1 MLNTLN
7 VSITG
12 LNAAKIAV
20 ENVSNNIANENT
32 PGYKKRV
39 VQLDELA
46 QTDSRFTGRGV
57 NASSTYRI
65 TSQYMY
71 DKLMAENTK
80 TNYYEKLSNML
91 GNVESLFAE
100 TEDSGLSSD
109 INRYFQAIENLRS
122 NPNSEVYRSTL
133 KTQASLLV
141 DSIKNIYTSIEK
153 QQVNERDEFTVNVD
167 KVNGILKEIGSI
179 NEKIAAYSGVNNDLL
194 DKRDMLESELSN
206 YVNISVD
213 RRDGFYELKISGQ
226 TVISNSTNV
235 RQLNIIEED
244 TPQVDKFNHIKYNS
258 DNTFQIYDSMKYEK
272 VDDDTYA
279 PRNFFKDDVV
289 TYKLNNQ
296 FEVSVKI
303 GEVIPDITK
312 EKDPLTND
320 YPPLD
325 INGDGNFEVTED
337 ELVRALVYKINTNS
351 DMKESITAY
360 NGDYVIDENGNKITD
375 DEQDNFLRIESVLD
389 GLKSN
394 FDGRIY
400 VEEKQRFSTYEPQ
413 AGDVVVFKN
422 VVTDSELYQALQE
435 GTKFTNNGDGTYTA
449 NAGAGQIKILEDE
462 SIQKKFVGGEIVLSS
477 TLEPDSE
484 MYLALQ
490 DPAKF
495 TDNLDGTFTAT
506 SNAGLITLGLN
517 ESIEIDNM
525 KVLSYSTDQIIDIN
539 NGTINNP
546 PPSALYSDLNDPLK
560 FTPLSVGVYK
570 AITNGT
576 VNLELNESIE
586 VLNTEVLNVGITNIP
601 AGSVIKAENLVSG
614 SPLATYL
621 TNGIGTKF
629 TYNAVS
635 DSYTINIAN
644 GAIPQSDFI
653 LSGNEN
659 ISISLPEELSF
670 ENNFSYS
677 PPSSYDSSMVSTIT
691 LDGNPVIW
699 DDVNE
704 VIKTPA
710 NDLVALTEKSVL
722 SFNVTG
728 TQAGNKVD
736 IKAGDIV
743 QIVNED
749 STNGLSMSEG
759 ILEAAGWVDNGDG
772 TYIAITDQ
780 TLTFDDAADA
790 INITRRVG
798 PSELSIKQQDAAGTT
813 LVERKAITSEID
825 FDESMTTG
833 KFLKSPVD
841 RNEEESRDAESTLA
855 IGVFGN
861 EINLRSGIL
870 KAQIENLS
878 STSETNKYQDYLDK
892 LDSLAKTLSDISDK
906 YIKNSDGSYIY
917 GEVASEKNEGTA
929 NLIGLFSGSSVKTLE
944 FNEDAVRNLNQSKLD
959 YLATIQWKDN
969 LSFGSLRDE
978 TSEGTSLSE
987 FYRDLKVNVALDN
1000 ENVNFLEETQNNVKQ
1015 SIQSSYDQL
1024 TKVDKDEEMLNLIK
1038 FQAAYTA
1045 NAKIITVIDEMLNTL
1060 LGLKR

>member
-32 PGYKKRV
+32 PGYKRRV
-39 VQLDELA
+39 VQLDELS

-141 DSIKNIYTSIEK
+141 DSIKNIYSSIEK
-153 QQVNERDEFTVNVD
+153 QQVNEREEFSVNVD

-213 RRDGFYELKISGQ
+213 RREGFYELKISGQ

-235 RQLNIIEED
+235 RQLNIIEEN

-258 DNTFQIYDSMKYEK
+258 DNTFQIYDSMKYKK
-272 VDDDTYA
+272 VDDSTYT

-296 FEVSVKI
+296 FEISVKI
-303 GEVIPDITK
+303 GEVIPDISK
-312 EKDPLTND
+312 PKDPLTNN

-360 NGDYVIDENGNKITD
+360 NGDYVVDENGNKVTD
-375 DEQDNFLRIESVLD
+375 DKQDNFLRIESVLD
-389 GLKSN
+389 GLKNN

-422 VVTDSELYQALQE
+422 VVTDSELYKALQD
-435 GTKFTNNGDGTYTA
+435 GTKFTNNGDGTFTA
-449 NAGAGQIKILEDE
+449 KAGVGEIKILEDE
-462 SIQKKFVGGEIVLSS
+462 SVQKKFVGGEIVLSS
-477 TLEPDSE
+477 TLETDSE
-484 MYLALQ
+484 MYKALQ
-490 DPAKF
+490 DPTKF
-495 TDNLDGTFTAT
+495 VDNGNGTFTAT
-506 SNAGLITLGLN
+506 ANAGLITLGLN
-517 ESIEIDNM
+517 QSISIDTPKSLTYTNNE
-525 KVLSYSTDQIIDIN
+525 IIDTN
-539 NGTINNP
+539 STTINVG
-546 PPSALYSDLNDPLK
+546 SQLETDLNDPLK
-560 FTPLSVGVYK
+560 FTPLGGGFFK
-570 AITNGT
+570 AITTGS
-576 VNLELNESIE
+576 VNLELNESVK
-586 VLNTEVLNVGITNIP
+586 VLKTATLNVSVTNIP
-601 AGSVIKAENLVSG
+601 AGSIVTPANLVVG
-614 SPLATYL
+614 SPLHTL
-621 TNGIGTKF
+621 LNDVTKF
-629 TYNAVS
+629 TDNGNGTF
-635 DSYTINIAN
+635 TINITN
-644 GAIPQSDFI
+644 GSVPQNDFI

-659 ISISLPEELSF
+659 ISIKLSQ
-670 ENNFSYS
+670 EVALANNFSYT
-677 PPSSYDSSMVSTIT
+677 PPSTYDSNMISNVT
-691 LDGNPVIW
+691 LDGTSVNW
-699 DDVNE
+699 DSTNGVL
-704 VIKTPA
+704 KTNPA
-710 NDLVALTEKSVL
+710 NDLIGLTGQAVL

-728 TQAGNKVD
+728 TQAGNRVD
-736 IKAGDIV
+736 LKAGDIIE
-743 QIVNED
+743 IVNED
-749 STNGLSMSEG
+749 ATNGVSMSEQL
-759 ILEAAGWVDNGDG
+759 LESDSYFPIGNGKYQLKKDK
-772 TYIAITDQ
+772 
-780 TLTFDDAADA
+780 TLVFDDAADE
-790 INITRRVG
+790 IKVTKNVG
-798 PSELSIKQQDAAGTT
+798 PTTIDVKQQDGPGNI
-813 LVERKAITSEID
+813 LVERKAITSGID

-833 KFLKSPVD
+833 KILKNPVD

-861 EINLRSGIL
+861 EINLRSGTL
-870 KAQIENLS
+870 KAQLENLS
-878 STSETNKYQDYLDK
+878 STSESNKYQDYLDK

-906 YIKNSDGSYIY
+906 YIKKSDGSYVY
-917 GEVASEKNEGTA
+917 GEIASEKVDGSA
-929 NLIGLFSGSSVKTLE
+929 DSLGLFSGASVKTLK
-944 FNEDAVRNLNQSKLD
+944 FNEDSIKNLNQSKLE
-959 YLATIQWKDN
+959 YLSTIQWKNN
-969 LSFGSLRDE
+969 LSFDSLRDDA
-978 TSEGTSLSE
+978 SQGTSLRE
-987 FYRDLKVNVALDN
+987 FYRDLKVNVALGN
-1000 ENVNFLEETQNNVKQ
+1000 ENVNFLKDTQNNVKQ

-1045 NAKIITVIDEMLNTL
+1045 NAKIITAIDEMLNTL

>member
-12 LNAAKIAV
+12 LNASKIAV
-20 ENVSNNIANENT
+20 ENVMNNIANENT

-46 QTDSRFTGRGV
+46 QTDSRFTGRGA

-153 QQVNERDEFTVNVD
+153 QQVNERDEFSVNVD

-258 DNTFQIYDSMKYEK
+258 DNTFQIYDSMKYKK

-325 INGDGNFEVTED
+325 INGDGNFKVTED

-375 DEQDNFLRIESVLD
+375 DKQDNFLRIESVLD

-400 VEEKQRFSTYEPQ
+400 IEEQQKYSTYSPEE
-413 AGDVVVFKN
+413 GDIVVFKN
-422 VVTDSELYQALQE
+422 IQTDSELYQALQD
-435 GTKFTNNGDGTYTA
+435 GTKFTNNLDGTFTA
-449 NAGAGQIKILEDE
+449 KAGIGEIKILENE
-462 SIQKKFVGGEIVLSS
+462 SVQKKFIGGEIVVSS
-477 TLEPDSE
+477 TLETDSE

-495 TDNLDGTFTAT
+495 IDNLDGTFTAT
-506 SNAGLITLGLN
+506 ASAGLITLGLN
-517 ESIEIDNM
+517 ESVSVDVP
-525 KVLSYSTDQIIDIN
+525 KSLSYTNNQIIDIN
-539 NGTINNP
+539 NATVNAGSQLNT
-546 PPSALYSDLNDPLK
+546 DLNDPLK
-560 FTPLSVGVYK
+560 FTPLGGGFFK
-570 AITNGT
+570 AITTGSID
-576 VNLELNESIE
+576 LELNESIK
-586 VLNTEVLNVGITNIP
+586 VLNTEVVNVGITNIP
-601 AGSVIKAENLVSG
+601 AGSVITPDNLVTG
-614 SPLATYL
+614 SPLHTL
-621 TNGIGTKF
+621 LNDGTKF
-629 TYNAVS
+629 TDNGNGTF
-635 DSYTINIAN
+635 TINISN

-653 LSGNEN
+653 ISGNEN
-659 ISISLPEELSF
+659 ISIKLSEKVSL
-670 ENNFSYS
+670 ENNFSYI
-677 PPSSYDSSMVSTIT
+677 PPSTYDSSMISNVT
-691 LDGNPVIW
+691 LDGTSVNW
-699 DDVNE
+699 DSTNGVL
-704 VIKTPA
+704 KTNPA
-710 NDLVALTEKSVL
+710 NDLIGLTEQAVL

-736 IKAGDIV
+736 LKAGDIIE
-743 QIVNED
+743 IVNED
-749 STNGLSMSEG
+749 STNGISMSEQ
-759 ILEAAGWVDNGDG
+759 ILENVDYYDIGG
-772 TYIAITDQ
+772 GRYQLIADK
-780 TLTFDDAADA
+780 TLTFDDALDA
-790 INITRRVG
+790 IKVTRNVG
-798 PSELSIKQQDAAGTT
+798 PISAEIKEQKGPGGVLT
-813 LVERKAITSEID
+813 ERKIITSKIN
-825 FDESMTTG
+825 FDEDMSTG
-833 KFLKSPVD
+833 KILKNPVE
-841 RNEEESRDAESTLA
+841 RNEEESRDSESTLA

-917 GEVASEKNEGTA
+917 GGIASEKNEGTA

-987 FYRDLKVNVALDN
+987 FYRDLKVNVVLDN

-1015 SIQSSYDQL
+1015 SIQSSYDKL